1 MLQRSVARERRVVF
15 SALHMPLHAGQNS
28 NEDPTQRLAVPPT
41 RDMLGSFHSH
51 PYLPSQGAAS
61 NAPSHRDLLNVTE
74 STDFGPQHVH
84 GVFGMEDATSRR
96 ARMHLMYVPSKGA
109 HHLWDAGHTYAAH
122 FAEARKRG
130 ILGEF
135 FRHFG
140 VGYAALTFAV
150 EDGVA
155 RFDFGSALADGGIAR
170 GAGAGDAGAS
180 AGANVG
186 AALVARNLFE
196 V

>member
-1 MLQRSVARERRVVF
+1 MLQRSHAAEVTI

-28 NEDPTQRLAVPPT
+28 GEDPTQRLAVPPT

-84 GVFGMEDATSRR
+84 GVFGMEDAAGKR

-122 FAEARKRG
+122 FTEARKRG
-130 ILGEF
+130 LLGGF

-155 RFDFGSALADGGIAR
+155 RFDFGSVVADSSTGLGG
-170 GAGAGDAGAS
+170 AGAS
-180 AGANVG
+180 AG